1 VTGEPTTRIAI
12 VGAGLAGGLLACL
25 LAEAGYEVS
34 VYERRPDPR
43 AKGFVGG
50 RSINLALSARGIH
63 ALQRAGLADAVLA
76 DAIPMRGRMIHSPAG
91 RLSFQPY
98 SKNPTDAINSVSRG
112 GLNLAL
118 VRGAE
123 RYESRPTS
131 SSAAT
136 APFPWCGGRCSARI
150 VSATARRTSSTA
162 TRS

>member
-1 VTGEPTTRIAI
+1 MTGEPTTRIAI

-25 LAEAGYEVS
+25 LAEAGHEVS

-43 AKGFVGG
+43 AKGFLGG

-63 ALQRAGLADAVLA
+63 ALQRAGLAEAVLA

-91 RLSFQPY
+91 KLSFQPY

-123 RYESRPTS
+123 QYDNVHYHFDHRCVEVDLD
-131 SSAAT
+131 
-136 APFPWCGGRCSARI
+136 APSVRLETGAGKT
-150 VSATARRTSSTA
+150 VTVETDV
-162 TRS
+162 